1 MALGTGIPAKAV
13 EKIIPLLVKQ
23 MKGLSKLIGKLKQ
36 SVASIPPGAKCNDPS
51 IKQLKKNLEKLKKLI
66 ANIRK
71 ILKSLDKIR
80 KAINIAAG
88 IAAAISI
95 VQLIIPLPPFA
106 PPGPIAKLI
115 KIVGD
120 LASNCKSAVLALAGI
135 LAAAD
140 LIISLADVVLADALK
155 EISNKCPNEAIQANA
170 STAQK
175 IADDVNQNLIDQGVI
190 DSNSISN
197 NGGIN
202 GNGDLDLA
210 GGNGADG
217 AITSV
222 DKNRGVVAS
231 PRSANI
237 FTKVPSVTDGNG
249 IGASFDITIINNQ
262 YSSINVNDVGSG
274 YEENDQIII
283 RGNLLGGTSPA
294 NDLSLSATGVY
305 QKSTNGLISRLGQY
319 DSIFYTKYNVDGEDL
334 SKLEDDVNDLVDEAR
349 NILTNLIEAPSRAY
363 IEFTPPSA
371 KVGYEGDYYIDLT
384 NQLVYGPKPSDESWG
399 QGSIY

>member
-36 SVASIPPGAKCNDPS
+36 SIASIPPGAKCNDPA
-51 IKQLKKNLEKLKKLI
+51 IKQMKKNLEKLKKLI
-66 ANIRK
+66 SNIRK

-95 VQLIIPLPPFA
+95 IQLIIPLPPFA

-120 LASNCKSAVLALAGI
+120 LAANCKSAVLALAGI

-155 EISNKCPNEAIQANA
+155 EISNRCPNEAIQANT

-175 IADDVNQNLIDQGVI
+175 IADDVNQNLIDQGI
-190 DSNSISN
+190 TDSNSILN
-197 NGGIN
+197 NGG
-202 GNGDLDLA
+202 L
-210 GGNGADG
+210 GGNGGGIGTGADG
-217 AITSV
+217 SITGV
-222 DKNRGVVAS
+222 NKNRGIVAS
-231 PRSANI
+231 PRSANV
-237 FTKVPSVTDGNG
+237 FTNVSSITDGNG
-249 IGASFDITIINNQ
+249 NGATFDVTIVNNQ
-262 YSSINVNDVGSG
+262 YSSINVNNAGSG

-294 NDLSLSATGVY
+294 NDLSLSATGVFN
-305 QKSTNGLISRLGQY
+305 KSTNGLISNLGQY
-319 DSIFYTKYNVDGEDL
+319 DSIFYTKYNVSGEDL
-334 SKLEDDVNDLVDEAR
+334 MKLEDDVNDLVDEAR

-363 IEFTPPSA
+363 IEFTPPSP

-399 QGSIY
+399 QPSTY